1 MTSEA
6 RSAGSNQVERSSW
19 TPVDAETVSRSL
31 QALIETAAEQGRDYK
46 LIDAIFLTLTA
57 FIAESGEDVLA
68 PSDSASSTRRL
79 RPRYRAR
86 IEAVIDSLSD
96 DEVSDFLSIG
106 TRQVRRLA
114 QMNELYCFVV
124 GKRRRYPAWQFDEH
138 LGVLPGLRDVVQE
151 IPKDWSP
158 ERVRSFLT
166 TLKTGLKV
174 HGESIAPRTWLIVG
188 LDPVRISKLMQDEAE
203 TDEEAI

>member
-1 MTSEA
+1 PRPNGLISEKIPTSSQAFSRNTPMTSEA
-6 RSAGSNQVERSSW
+6 RSADNNQVERSSW

-31 QALIETAAEQGRDYK
+31 QGLIETAAEQGRDYK

-57 FIAESGEDVLA
+57 FIAESGEDILA

-106 TRQVRRLA
+106 TRQVRA
-114 QMNELYCFVV
+114 QRES
-124 GKRRRYPAWQFDEH
+124 G
-138 LGVLPGLRDVVQE
+138 
-151 IPKDWSP
+151 
-158 ERVRSFLT
+158 RS
-166 TLKTGLKV
+166 
-174 HGESIAPRTWLIVG
+174 
-188 LDPVRISKLMQDEAE
+188 
-203 TDEEAI
+203 